1 MATAALAVYARNG
14 GLEEYDTLW
23 RVYLEATTPLDKV
36 RYLRSAATVA
46 TEPEALAT
54 LNRVVDGEVRTQ
66 DGFWV
71 FARLLMGKAGPAVWE
86 RSRERWDDLL
96 AAMPGMTRTR
106 IAEGLAAL
114 SQPEVAA
121 SVRGHFAEHPVPEAG
136 RAIEQ
141 NLEKLDANIALRE
154 RETPAVTNYF
164 ARS

>member
-1 MATAALAVYARNG
+1 LAVYARNG
-14 GLEEYDTLW
+14 GPEEYETLW
-23 RVYLEATTPLDKV
+23 KVYVESTTPLDKV
-36 RYLRSAATVA
+36 RYLRSAAGVA

-54 LNRVVDGEVRTQ
+54 LDRVVDGDVRSQ

-71 FARLLMGKAGPAVWE
+71 FARLLIGKAGPVVWE
-86 RSRERWDDLL
+86 RSRERWDELL

-106 IAEGLAAL
+106 IAEGLSAL

-141 NLEKLDANIALRE
+141 NLEKLDANIKLRD
-154 RETPAVTNYF
+154 RETSVVAEYF
-164 ARS
+164 SRS